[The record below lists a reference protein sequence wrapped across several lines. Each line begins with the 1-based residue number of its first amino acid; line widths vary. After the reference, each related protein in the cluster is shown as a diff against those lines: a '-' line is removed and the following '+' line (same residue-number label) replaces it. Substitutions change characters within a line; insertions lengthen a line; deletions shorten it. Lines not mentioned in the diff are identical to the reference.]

1 MNKFNSD
8 GVSDSTRVVDYMAPL
23 ELSSV
28 KYVGFKFIFAEDLW
42 VKSCSEMEIFGNR
55 VARLRDCDDR
65 YQ

>member
-8 GVSDSTRVVDYMAPL
+8 GVSDPTCVLDYRAPL

-42 VKSCSEMEIFGNR
+42 VKSCSEMERFGNR
-55 VARLRDCDDR
+55 VARLRNHDDR